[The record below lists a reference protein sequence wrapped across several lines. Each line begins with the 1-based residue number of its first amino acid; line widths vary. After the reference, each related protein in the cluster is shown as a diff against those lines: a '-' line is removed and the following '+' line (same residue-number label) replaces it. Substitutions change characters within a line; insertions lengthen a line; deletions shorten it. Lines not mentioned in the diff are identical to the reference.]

1 VAESDDTPGGALPR
15 IVARNL
21 EGERVVIPD
30 DLPAALNLLVFA
42 FRRQQQAL
50 VDSWL
55 ATLER
60 LAAADARL
68 GYYEVPTIARR
79 WRPARRVIDGGMAAA
94 IADIGARRRTL
105 TVYADVSC
113 TAAAFGIRRT
123 DTVTLVLLDRDGRV
137 RWRGEGGYAPE
148 LAAGLRAAVASAQP
162 SV

>member
-1 VAESDDTPGGALPR
+1 MAESDPRPAGVRPR

-42 FRRQQQAL
+42 FRRRQQAL

-60 LAAADARL
+60 LAAAHAHLR
-68 GYYEVPTIARR
+68 YYEVPTIARR

-94 IADIGARRRTL
+94 IADAGARRRTL
-105 TVYADVSC
+105 TVYADVAR

-123 DTVTLVLLDRDGRV
+123 DTVTLVLLDRDGQV
-137 RWRGEGGYAPE
+137 RWRGEGGYSPE
-148 LAAGLRAAVASAQP
+148 VAAGLAAAVASAQP
-162 SV
+162 SA

>member
-1 VAESDDTPGGALPR
+1 MVESYDSPGSAPPR
-15 IVARNL
+15 AVARNL

-94 IADIGARRRTL
+94 IADVSARRRTL
-105 TVYADVSC
+105 TVYADVAR

-137 RWRGEGGYAPE
+137 HWRGEGGYEPE
-148 LAAGLRAAVASAQP
+148 LAARLEAAVAAAQP
-162 SV
+162 AA